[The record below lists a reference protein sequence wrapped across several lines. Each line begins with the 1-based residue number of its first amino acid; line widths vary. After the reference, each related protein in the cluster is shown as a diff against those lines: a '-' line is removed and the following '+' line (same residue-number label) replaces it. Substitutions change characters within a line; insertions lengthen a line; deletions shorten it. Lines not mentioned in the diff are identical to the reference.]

1 MRVLV
6 IASMFPLN
14 GTDVICTQVVLRQ
27 AMELESMGAEV
38 YVVAPI
44 PVVPWLLRCLR
55 SRWRRFAAVPNRER
69 VRELEV
75 IHPRFVQFPRSLS
88 LASDGRR
95 VAEATRR
102 AIARYWP
109 GISFDIVHAHFGLP
123 DGVAACAIGRYLAIP
138 AVVTFQSTDVDVT
151 VERSR
156 GCRRALDKV
165 VEDATVVIAPS
176 PSMAVKL
183 WRSLHC
189 RATTIAYGL
198 DVESREDRLE
208 GSCHM
213 SDGRLHVV
221 SVSRLLRT
229 KGIDIALRAIDRLSR
244 GGTPVEY
251 TIVGDGPCRT
261 ELEQLS
267 KSLSL
272 NDVVTFVGWQDRSH
286 VNAFLRKATVF
297 CLPSWQETLGVAYLE
312 AMSAGL
318 AVIAC
323 RGVGVDG
330 IVEHDVTGLLVPAR
344 DVGAV
349 AGALRW
355 SSEHASES
363 AAIGKRAQDLV
374 YGEYTWKSTTQALM
388 ELYQRSIEAAN
399 RGDDMGRTD

>member
-1 MRVLV
+1 MRVLL
-6 IASMFPLN
+6 IAHMFPLN
-14 GTDVICTQVVLRQ
+14 SADVTCSRVVVRQ

-38 YVVAPI
+38 VVVAPI
-44 PVVPWLLRCLR
+44 PAVPWLLRCLR
-55 SRWRRFAAVPNRER
+55 SRWRGFFAVPNRER
-69 VRELEV
+69 VKGLEV
-75 IHPRFVQFPRSLS
+75 IHPRYVQFPRSLS

-102 AIARYWP
+102 AMAQYWP
-109 GISFDIVHAHFGLP
+109 GTAFDIVHAHFGHP
-123 DGVAACAIGRYLAIP
+123 DGAAACIIGRHLAIP
-138 AVVTFQSTDVDVT
+138 VVVTFQGTDVDFT
-151 VERSR
+151 VQRSR
-156 GCRRALDKV
+156 ACHQALDRV
-165 VEDATVVIAPS
+165 VEQATVVIAPS
-176 PSMAVKL
+176 PSMALKL
-183 WRSLHC
+183 WGKLHC
-189 RATTIAYGL
+189 RATTIAYGT
-198 DVESREDRLE
+198 DVEPPEQQRE
-208 GSCHM
+208 GSCHI

-221 SVSRLLRT
+221 SVSQLIRT
-229 KGIDIALRAIDRLSR
+229 KWIDIALRAIDRLSR

-251 TIVGDGPCRT
+251 TIVEDGPCRT

-286 VNAFLRKATVF
+286 VNAFLRKATIF

-374 YGEYTWKSTTQALM
+374 YGEYTWKSTTQVLM

-399 RGDDMGRTD
+399 RGQAGGTD

>member
-14 GTDVICTQVVLRQ
+14 STDVICTQVVVRQ

-44 PVVPWLLRCLR
+44 PAVPWLLRCLR
-55 SRWRRFAAVPNRER
+55 SRWRGFAAAPNRER
-69 VRELEV
+69 VKGLEV
-75 IHPRFVQFPRSLS
+75 IHPRFVQLPRSLS

-102 AIARYWP
+102 AIAQYWP
-109 GISFDIVHAHFGLP
+109 GTVFDIVHAHFGLP
-123 DGVAACAIGRYLAIP
+123 DGAAACAIGRHLAIP
-138 AVVTFQSTDVDVT
+138 VVVTFQSTDVDVT

-176 PSMAVKL
+176 PSMALKL
-183 WRSLHC
+183 LRNLHC
-189 RATTIAYGL
+189 RATTIAYGT
-198 DVESREDRLE
+198 DVEPPDKQRES
-208 GSCHM
+208 SCRI
-213 SDGRLHVV
+213 SDGRFHVI
-221 SVSRLLRT
+221 SVARLLHT
-229 KGIDIALRAIDRLSR
+229 KGIDIALQAIHRLTRA
-244 GGTPVEY
+244 GTPVEY
-251 TIVGDGPCRT
+251 TIVGDGPCRA

-272 NDVVTFVGWQDRSH
+272 DDVVTFAGWQDRSR
-286 VNAFLRKATVF
+286 VSALLRKATVF

-318 AVIAC
+318 VVIAC
-323 RGVGVDG
+323 QGVGVDG
-330 IVEHDVTGLLVPAR
+330 IVEDHVTGLLVPRRNA
-344 DVGAV
+344 DAV
-349 AGALRW
+349 ADALRW

-363 AAIGKRAQDLV
+363 GAIGKRAQDLV

-388 ELYQRSIEAAN
+388 ELYQRSVAAAN